1 MFERYRAAAE
11 SEDLNLIPI
20 MSLFMILIPFLLMGA
35 AFFHMS
41 TIPTSTPQHTP
52 HASDVP
58 KTPKTVTLNLVVKI
72 DALSVTASSTSL
84 TPEELAELGAELP
97 KEGGAYPVKRLQDW
111 IAGIK
116 ARYPKSNTIIVLPHD
131 DVSYEDLVTIL
142 DVTREKKVESKG
154 TDPAYAELFPVTV
167 FSRFIPPP
175 PPEEDG
181 EGEAGPEGEGEP
193 EESVQ

>member
-1 MFERYRAAAE
+1 VWDRYHRAAE

-58 KTPKTVTLNLVVKI
+58 KTPKTVTLNLVVKPE
-72 DALSVTASSTSL
+72 ALSVTASSTSL
-84 TPEELAELGAELP
+84 TPDELSELAAELP
-97 KEGGAYPVKRLQDW
+97 IEGGAYPTARLQDW

-131 DVSYEDLVTIL
+131 DVRYDDLVSIL
-142 DVTREKKVESKG
+142 DVTREKKIEEKG
-154 TDPAYAELFPVTV
+154 KEPAYAELFPVTV

-175 PPEEDG
+175 PPEEGIDG
-181 EGEAGPEGEGEP
+181 EAAPEGEGAA
-193 EESVQ
+193 EEVVQ